1 MRHTPSL
8 FAILFLPTA
17 CAFGSGPP
25 EPVPGPLEWPEGEF
39 ALLGSVQYSRA
50 TGISQSTATE
60 TYEATLVVGEGD
72 YMALETTAG
81 MCITPNDQNVQRQL
95 DRGYRTFSCGGA
107 SYRIQPAGSLVSG
120 TLSVTVPTVR
130 RDRGRCIAYG
140 DDGKTCLEYSYE
152 YREDSKRV
160 QTNLRVRKVR

>member
-1 MRHTPSL
+1 MRRTPSL
-8 FAILFLPTA
+8 FAILFLPIA

-25 EPVPGPLEWPEGEF
+25 EPTPGPLEWPEGEF

-60 TYEATLVVGEGD
+60 TYEATLVVGEGE

-81 MCITPNDQNVQRQL
+81 MCITPNEQNVQREL

-107 SYRIQPAGSLVSG
+107 NYRIQPAGSLVSG
-120 TLSVTVPTVR
+120 TLSVTVPTVER
-130 RDRGRCIAYG
+130 ERDGCIAYSN
-140 DDGKTCLEYSYE
+140 DGKTCLEYHYND
-152 YREDSKRV
+152 REGSKRV
-160 QTNLRVRKVR
+160 RTNLRVRKVR